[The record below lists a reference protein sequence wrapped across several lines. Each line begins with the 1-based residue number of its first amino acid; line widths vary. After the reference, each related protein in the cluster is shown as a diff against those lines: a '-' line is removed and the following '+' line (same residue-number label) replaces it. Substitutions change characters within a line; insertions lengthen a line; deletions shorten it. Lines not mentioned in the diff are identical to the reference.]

1 MEAVH
6 VDNEDC
12 SESPSGD
19 ASETSS
25 SGDEE
30 AWPALQEESH
40 GKGGDPISPGEVDP
54 VARRAEEVGLS
65 DADVEH
71 HSQ

>member
-1 MEAVH
+1 MLATKL
-6 VDNEDC
+6 N
-12 SESPSGD
+12 PSLGQ
-19 ASETSS
+19 AILLWRPYMLTTKT
-25 SGDEE
+25 
-30 AWPALQEESH
+30 AANLLQEESH